1 MRSRATVLSGRLF
14 VLLLALLAA
23 FLLSS
28 PRVEAEEPA
37 MLVEYVVAPGDT
49 VWEIAARV
57 TPAGEDVR
65 DTVAV
70 VIEVNSLG
78 AAAITPGQRLLLPAG

>member
-28 PRVEAEEPA
+28 PRVVAEEPA
-37 MLVEYVVAPGDT
+37 VLVEYVVAPGDT
-49 VWEIAARV
+49 LWEIAARV
-57 TPAGEDVR
+57 APAGEDVR
-65 DTVAV
+65 DTVARV
-70 VIEVNSLG
+70 LEVNGLG
-78 AAAITPGQRLLLPAG
+78 GASIAPGQRLLLPAG